1 MIRTIQLGE
10 ISADVI
16 QKDIKNIHLSVY
28 PPTGAVRI
36 SAPMRMDL
44 DTIRVFALSKL
55 GWTRKQQTIF
65 REQDRETPREYL
77 DRESHYLWGNRYL
90 LKIVENDSTPLVSLE
105 HSEMVLQ
112 VRPGADSTRRHSI
125 LDRWYRQQLREASSP
140 LIANWEEQLNVSA
153 ARFIIQKMKTKW
165 GSCSQASQTIRLNLE
180 LAKKPPECLEYV
192 IVHELAHLIE
202 PTHNI
207 RFIGLM
213 NQFLPKWKFYREELN
228 RLPVKHEEWTY

>member
-1 MIRTIQLGE
+1 MIRTIQLDE

-55 GWTRKQQTIF
+55 GWIKKQQTIF

-77 DRESHYLWGNRYL
+77 DRESHYFWGNRYL

-112 VRPGADSTRRHSI
+112 VRPKADWTQRHSI
-125 LDRWYRQQLREASSP
+125 LDKWYRQQLREASSP

-153 ARFIIQKMKTKW
+153 TRFIIQKMKTKW
-165 GSCSQASQTIRLNLE
+165 GSCSQASQTIWLNLE
-180 LAKKPPECLEYV
+180 LAKKLPECLEYI

-228 RLPVKHEEWTY
+228 RLPVKHEKWTY

>member
-1 MIRTIQLGE
+1 MVKTIQLGE

-16 QKDIKNIHLSVY
+16 LKDIKNIHLSVY

-36 SAPMRMDL
+36 SAPLRMDL
-44 DTIRVFALSKL
+44 ETIRVFALTKL
-55 GWTRKQQTIF
+55 GWIKKQQTIF
-65 REQDRETPREYL
+65 REQNRETPREYL

-90 LKIVENDSTPLVSLE
+90 LKIVENNSTPMVILE

-112 VRPGADSTRRHSI
+112 VRPGADAEKRHSV
-125 LDRWYRQQLREASSP
+125 LDKWYRQQLKEAVPP

-165 GSCSQASQTIRLNLE
+165 GSCSRASQTIRLNLE

-192 IVHELAHLIE
+192 IVHELTHLIE
-202 PTHNI
+202 PTHNS
-207 RFIGLM
+207 RFLGLM
-213 NQFLPKWKFYREELN
+213 SQYLPKWKFYREELN